1 MTDDQRFAARR
12 PDVLV
17 FETSVLED
25 IWLLQNILSPRFKP
39 QEPIWTG
46 FMKVIDVFPGDP
58 ENKKAPYL
66 KWVIMVMNYK

>member
-25 IWLLQNILSPRFKP
+25 DTTLRYISSK
-39 QEPIWTG
+39 
-46 FMKVIDVFPGDP
+46 
-58 ENKKAPYL
+58 
-66 KWVIMVMNYK
+66 